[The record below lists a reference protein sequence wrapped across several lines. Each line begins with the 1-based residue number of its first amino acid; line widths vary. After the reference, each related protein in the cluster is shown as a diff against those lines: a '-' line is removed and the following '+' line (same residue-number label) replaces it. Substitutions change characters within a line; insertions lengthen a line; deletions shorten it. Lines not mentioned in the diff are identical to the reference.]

1 MGDEE
6 EIAVDCRARGGNGMR
21 GEGGGVT
28 LSKKPQ
34 VARKGVFLLAALH
47 LFHGVTED
55 AGATVVVTEGS
66 APPDPDEAQTVRSVV
81 ERKTETQNKNTRGK
95 KTNHEKKQTPK
106 TQKSNEN
113 DIKPYACGKK
123 NVRFAKRSTQNKKN
137 NGRRDQSCE
146 KADIVVVEK

>member
-47 LFHGVTED
+47 LFLGVTED

-106 TQKSNEN
+106 TQK
-113 DIKPYACGKK
+113 IKRKRYQAIRVWKK
-123 NVRFAKRSTQNKKN
+123 KRSIRKTVDAKQKKQ
-137 NGRRDQSCE
+137 RSQRSE
-146 KADIVVVEK
+146 L